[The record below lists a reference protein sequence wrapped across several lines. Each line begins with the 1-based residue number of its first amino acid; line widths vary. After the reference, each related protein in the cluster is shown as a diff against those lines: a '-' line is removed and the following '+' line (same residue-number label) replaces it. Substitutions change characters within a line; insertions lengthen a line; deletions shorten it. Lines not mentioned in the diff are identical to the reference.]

1 MINNNLGKK
10 CLLISLLFAAFSGKA
25 QLVINE
31 VSQGAQNPT
40 VEYVELIVTGTNT
53 CSTSTQDLR
62 NWIIDDNNGTFSP
75 GAGSGIAAGCIRFK
89 NIAFWQNIKIGTL
102 ILIYDDGVTSVNPLI
117 PANDLNAN
125 DGNCRLIIPY
135 SNTSLIEKHAT
146 QPGISNSTY
155 PATSA
160 AFTSANAWT
169 SVIGMRNGGDAF
181 QVRNPAN
188 YSIPAHAVS
197 WGDNANNPIIY
208 FAGDAQKHVFNMKN
222 LVNNN
227 PANQANWTS
236 DSTLTGETPGLA
248 NNAQNSTWINSLSN
262 NCQAFVGANLS
273 ITASSAAP
281 YCEGETVVL
290 SSSLLSGN
298 LWSTGDTTSTITV
311 NSNTTISLTNAAAC
325 LPANLTLTFDT
336 TQADFSVDTTEGFA
350 PLTVHFT
357 NQSMANATTFSWNF
371 ADGTALIDSTNPN
384 HTFAN
389 AGVYQVMLTAST
401 VNGCSDSISLKITVN
416 PPIDLENKLEI
427 PNIFT
432 PNSDGINDKFLI
444 LSNNVENFKG
454 SIFDRWGNKLHDWT
468 NINEG
473 WDGRTRS
480 GMKVTSGV
488 FFYLIDVTFK
498 DGTSIHPKGTI
509 TLIK

>member
-1 MINNNLGKK
+1 MIHTPFNKPALLVILLCATLG
-10 CLLISLLFAAFSGKA
+10 AKA

-53 CSTSTQDLR
+53 CTTSTQDLR
-62 NWIIDDNNGTFSP
+62 NWIIDDNNGTFAP
-75 GAGSGIAAGCIRFK
+75 GSGSGIAAGCIRFK

-102 ILIYDDGVTSVNPLI
+102 ILIYDDGASSVNPLI

-135 SNTSLIEKHAT
+135 SNTTLIEKHAT
-146 QPGISNSTY
+146 QPGISNSNY
-155 PATSA
+155 PTTST
-160 AFTSANAWT
+160 AFTSANPWT

-208 FAGDAQKHVFNMKN
+208 FSGDAQKRVFNMKN

-227 PANQANWTS
+227 PANQANWTN

-248 NNAQNSTWINSLSN
+248 NNPQNSTWISSLSN

-290 SSSLLSGN
+290 SSSLLNGN
-298 LWSTGDTTSTITV
+298 SWSTGDTSQSITV
-311 NSNTTISLTNAAAC
+311 STNSTISLTNSAAC
-325 LPANLTLTFDT
+325 LPATLSLTFDT
-336 TQADFSVDTTEGFA
+336 TKADFSADTVEGFA

-357 NQSMANATTFSWNF
+357 NQSLANASTFSWNF
-371 ADGTALIDSTNPN
+371 ADGTALVDSTNPS
-384 HTFAN
+384 HTFTD
-389 AGVYQVMLTAST
+389 AGVYQVMLTAFT
-401 VNGCSDSISLKITVN
+401 INGCFDSISLKITVN
-416 PPIDLENKLEI
+416 PPLDLENKLEI

-432 PNSDGINDKFLI
+432 PNSDGVNDKFLI
-444 LSNNVENFKG
+444 LSNNVENFNG
-454 SIFDRWGNKLHDWT
+454 LIFDRWGNKIHEWT

-473 WDGRTRS
+473 WDGRTHS

-488 FFYLIDVTFK
+488 FFYLINVTFK